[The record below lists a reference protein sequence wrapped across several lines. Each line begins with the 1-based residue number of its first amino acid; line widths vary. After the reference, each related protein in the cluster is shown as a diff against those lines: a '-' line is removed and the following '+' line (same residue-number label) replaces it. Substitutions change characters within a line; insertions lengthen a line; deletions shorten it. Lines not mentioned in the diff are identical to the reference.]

1 MFLLIG
7 VIEALGALP
16 SGLGILGAEWVRWLA
31 LGGIFLILAG
41 RAHLSS
47 GSAGAKGDQ
56 TGAEAGRRHVEGGCR
71 VAPGTDEAQRQREL
85 TKQALAQSAGKLEQR
100 VRAELD
106 WKARLRRD
114 GPRYA
119 AIAGGAIVLIG
130 TIVIVRSRLRAA
142 TRARRRWLR
151 RRSTTSPPSSQKIRK
166 EIKKGGDKTPIWQ
179 KVVLR
184 GVSAAG
190 AAGGADVAKRV
201 VDRQEAMAGA
211 EPRS

>member
-1 MFLLIG
+1 M
-7 VIEALGALP
+7 
-16 SGLGILGAEWVRWLA
+16 
-31 LGGIFLILAG
+31 
-41 RAHLSS
+41 
-47 GSAGAKGDQ
+47 
-56 TGAEAGRRHVEGGCR
+56 
-71 VAPGTDEAQRQREL
+71 APGSDEAQRQREL

-130 TIVIVRSRLRAA
+130 TIVIVRSRLRRDKGEEEVAPTTLEDLAA
-142 TRARRRWLR
+142 ELE
-151 RRSTTSPPSSQKIRK
+151 KIRK
-166 EIKKGGDKTPIWQ
+166 EIRKGGDKTPIWQ

-184 GVSAAG
+184 GVTAAG
-190 AAGGADVAKRV
+190 AAGGAEVAKRV
-201 VDRQEAMAGA
+201 TARQEATAGA

>member
-1 MFLLIG
+1 
-7 VIEALGALP
+7 
-16 SGLGILGAEWVRWLA
+16 
-31 LGGIFLILAG
+31 
-41 RAHLSS
+41 
-47 GSAGAKGDQ
+47 
-56 TGAEAGRRHVEGGCR
+56 
-71 VAPGTDEAQRQREL
+71 VAPRTDEAQRQREL

-130 TIVIVRSRLRAA
+130 TLVIVRSRLRRDKGEEAVAPTTLEDLAA
-142 TRARRRWLR
+142 ELE
-151 RRSTTSPPSSQKIRK
+151 KIRK

-179 KVVLR
+179 KIVLR

-190 AAGGADVAKRV
+190 AAGGAYAAKQV
-201 VDRQEAMAGA
+201 VDRQEARAGA

>member
-1 MFLLIG
+1 
-7 VIEALGALP
+7 
-16 SGLGILGAEWVRWLA
+16 
-31 LGGIFLILAG
+31 
-41 RAHLSS
+41 
-47 GSAGAKGDQ
+47 
-56 TGAEAGRRHVEGGCR
+56 

-85 TKQALAQSAGKLEQR
+85 SKQALANSAGRLEDR

-119 AIAGGAIVLIG
+119 AIAGGAVVLIG
-130 TIVIVRSRLRAA
+130 TIVLIRSRLRRDEPEEE
-142 TRARRRWLR
+142 T
-151 RRSTTSPPSSQKIRK
+151 PPVTLDDLIAELQALRK
-166 EIKKGGDKTPIWQ
+166 EVKKGGDKTPIWQ

-190 AAGGADVAKRV
+190 AAGGAYAAKQI
-201 VDRQEAMAGA
+201 VDRQEATAEA

>member
-1 MFLLIG
+1 M
-7 VIEALGALP
+7 
-16 SGLGILGAEWVRWLA
+16 
-31 LGGIFLILAG
+31 
-41 RAHLSS
+41 
-47 GSAGAKGDQ
+47 
-56 TGAEAGRRHVEGGCR
+56 
-71 VAPGTDEAQRQREL
+71 APGTDEAQRQREL
-85 TKQALAQSAGKLEQR
+85 TKQALEQSAGKLEQR

-130 TIVIVRSRLRAA
+130 TLVIVRSRLRRDKAEEEVAPTTLEDLAA
-142 TRARRRWLR
+142 ELE
-151 RRSTTSPPSSQKIRK
+151 KIRK

-190 AAGGADVAKRV
+190 AAGGAYAAKQI
-201 VDRQEAMAGA
+201 VDRQEAKAGA
-211 EPRS
+211 APQS

>member
-1 MFLLIG
+1 
-7 VIEALGALP
+7 
-16 SGLGILGAEWVRWLA
+16 
-31 LGGIFLILAG
+31 
-41 RAHLSS
+41 
-47 GSAGAKGDQ
+47 
-56 TGAEAGRRHVEGGCR
+56 

-130 TIVIVRSRLRAA
+130 TIVIIRSRLRRGKAEEEVPATTLEDLAA
-142 TRARRRWLR
+142 ELV
-151 RRSTTSPPSSQKIRK
+151 KIRK
-166 EIKKGGDKTPIWQ
+166 EIKKGGDKTPLLQ
-179 KVVLR
+179 KILLQ

-190 AAGGADVAKRV
+190 AAGGAEVAKRV
-201 VDRQEAMAGA
+201 TARQEAMAGA
-211 EPRS
+211 APRS

>member
-1 MFLLIG
+1 M
-7 VIEALGALP
+7 
-16 SGLGILGAEWVRWLA
+16 
-31 LGGIFLILAG
+31 
-41 RAHLSS
+41 
-47 GSAGAKGDQ
+47 
-56 TGAEAGRRHVEGGCR
+56 
-71 VAPGTDEAQRQREL
+71 APGTDEAQRQREL
-85 TKQALAQSAGKLEQR
+85 TKQALQQSAGRLEQR

-130 TIVIVRSRLRAA
+130 TIVFVRSRLRGDTVEEETAPVTLDDLVA
-142 TRARRRWLR
+142 ELHAL
-151 RRSTTSPPSSQKIRK
+151 RK
-166 EIKKGGDKTPIWQ
+166 EVKKGGDKTPIWQ

-190 AAGGADVAKRV
+190 AAGGAYVAKQV
-201 VDRQEAMAGA
+201 VDRQEARAGA